1 MSLTFIDTNKI
12 SHRNAPGAGEFA
24 EILNKELCGAENVV
38 GSLHW
43 LNAGEKLEVRSDAKT
58 HQLVYL
64 MQGEGTITLDAKDH
78 SVRKGSGVY
87 LGPSESATI
96 KPAGAASLKLFQ
108 LVVPH
113 LAGE

>member
-12 SHRNAPGAGEFA
+12 SHSKLPGSGEFA
-24 EILNKELCGAENVV
+24 EILNDKLCGAKNVV
-38 GSLHW
+38 GSLRW
-43 LNAGEKLEVRSDAKT
+43 LNAGEKLDVRSDKNT

-64 MQGEGTITLDAKDH
+64 MQGEATITLESKDY

-87 LGPSESATI
+87 VGPSDIVTI
-96 KPAGAASLKLFQ
+96 KHAGKVPSKLFH

-113 LAGE
+113 LQS